1 MFNWIKQHSPVIIS
15 VVITLGFLLY
25 CYSCESKVKS
35 LNQKGR
41 MVTRQEL
48 QLELNNFVDLAQIR
62 FLDLDRQDQIKTL
75 ILQNAMVLVQ
85 GQPFNPLGMLTG
97 LAAVYGI
104 GQAGSSVGKTVNNI
118 RKKRKVNNGTG

>member
-1 MFNWIKQHSPVIIS
+1 MFKWIKKHSTVIVS
-15 VVITLGFLLY
+15 VLITVGFLLY

-85 GQPFNPLGMLTG
+85 GQPFNPVGLLTG

-104 GQAGSSVGKTVNNI
+104 GQAGSN
-118 RKKRKVNNGTG
+118 